1 MNSSRIPWHV
11 YLVLLIA
18 LIGVSS
24 AGTLL
29 QQIDMIPPILRGA
42 WRLQATSLLLLPLA
56 IYQYAQMEDK
66 VEVKNQLGLMLLSG
80 VFLALHFSTWIA
92 SLDYTSLTHSL
103 LFVTTHPLV
112 ILVGMAI
119 LSRFKEMK
127 PASTMEWIGGIIGV
141 TGAIITLQDGGTI
154 QGDHEVTVFGDLLAF
169 AGGVLVVG
177 YIVCGRIV
185 RKKLPIFVYAFIVT
199 AFGAIIMTI
208 GSAILESQYS
218 EFGTFG
224 WISSEYLAWV
234 LGIALVSGLFGHTG
248 LNYALKYVQPL
259 VISIL
264 VTLEPIV
271 GSFIGWML
279 FDAGVPGLWTWIGGI
294 PLIAGMVLIVYA
306 QSDSE
311 NEANSQTQISTG
323 VQ

>member
-1 MNSSRIPWHV
+1 MKHSLEQSRAYLPSWIHKSLKHIFKIVAEEDVGAFGTMMANFVDTVTESGDVSFKSSWYYVRIGAFAAVNLLIGGALFLMFKAAGVFGGKDDDQIIEAKAVFERVKMNSSRIPWHV

-29 QQIDMIPPILRGA
+29 QQIDMIPPILRGELEA
-42 WRLQATSLLLLPLA
+42 TATSLLLLPLA

-127 PASTMEWIGGIIGV
+127 PASTTEWIGGIIGV

-154 QGDHEVTVFGDLLAF
+154 QGDH
-169 AGGVLVVG
+169 
-177 YIVCGRIV
+177 
-185 RKKLPIFVYAFIVT
+185 
-199 AFGAIIMTI
+199 
-208 GSAILESQYS
+208 GSYCI
-218 EFGTFG
+218 
-224 WISSEYLAWV
+224 W
-234 LGIALVSGLFGHTG
+234 
-248 LNYALKYVQPL
+248 
-259 VISIL
+259 
-264 VTLEPIV
+264 
-271 GSFIGWML
+271 
-279 FDAGVPGLWTWIGGI
+279 
-294 PLIAGMVLIVYA
+294 
-306 QSDSE
+306 
-311 NEANSQTQISTG
+311 
-323 VQ
+323 